1 MPAKKLMQKLL
12 EFKPNN
18 YFEGKMEKELK
29 FEDKIKRIEEI
40 VDTLDNGDTNLEDM
54 LKLYEE
60 GMKLA
65 AESREFLDKAE
76 QKVIDIK
83 EVKYRPNIDT
93 NDFNIKTKN
102 VIKFFMEK
110 YQSKSCKL
118 RRFIA

>member
-1 MPAKKLMQKLL
+1 
-12 EFKPNN
+12 
-18 YFEGKMEKELK
+18 MEKDLK

-76 QKVIDIK
+76 QKVIDISK
-83 EVKYRPNIDT
+83 KYDAKDAEI
-93 NDFNIKTKN
+93 
-102 VIKFFMEK
+102 EE
-110 YQSKSCKL
+110 
-118 RRFIA
+118 